1 MPGAAI
7 CTRGMAGL
15 DGGQIIS
22 ITDHQIR
29 VAIAGRRL
37 IRFTYGSASRI
48 AEPHD
53 YGEQHGVVRLLVYQL
68 RSMPF
73 SRGWRLLDV
82 SKMSELAVLNDTFA
96 GSRGSGHAHHNA
108 WDTLFM
114 RVE

>member
-1 MPGAAI
+1 
-7 CTRGMAGL
+7 MAGV
-15 DGGQIIS
+15 DGGHVIS
-22 ITDHQIR
+22 MTDHQIR

-37 IRFTYGSASRI
+37 IRFTYGSASRL

-53 YGEQHGVVRLLVYQL
+53 YGVQHGVVRLLVYQL

-82 SKMSELAVLNDTFA
+82 SKISELAVLDDTFA
-96 GSRGSGHAHHNA
+96 GSRGSGHADHNA
-108 WDTLFM
+108 WETLFM